1 MRQVMGK
8 SAENKSG
15 KSSAHRLSVSLSSE
29 QYAELVAIAHRNKVS
44 VAWVVREA
52 IERLLYDE
60 QPLFH
65 IRKPR

>member
-1 MRQVMGK
+1 MATPTRGK
-8 SAENKSG
+8 RAK
-15 KSSAHRLSVSLSSE
+15 KDAHRLSVTLTPE
-29 QYAELVAIAHRNKVS
+29 QHAELVAIAKNNKVS

-65 IRKPR
+65 VRRPR